1 MRTLLLSTALLLA
14 ATAARTEIIDRVA
27 VTVDRM
33 VITESDILSHL
44 RIAAFLNQTAV
55 ETGPEARRA
64 AAERMVEQ
72 VLVRRDM
79 EISRYPAPRPVEVEP
94 VLEDW
99 LKEHLMGDAGYRAA
113 LEQFGITDE
122 ELRENMLLQ
131 LTVLRFIEY
140 RFRPSVALNDEEVE
154 AYYRE
159 RFGPAWTEQNNS
171 PVPELDDVRGDIED
185 ILIQEHV
192 DAALDEWLKQAA
204 TQARIRYRQ
213 EAFK

>member
-1 MRTLLLSTALLLA
+1 MRTLILSTVLFLA
-14 ATAARTEIIDRVA
+14 ATGARAEIIDRLA

-55 ETGPEARRA
+55 ETGASARRA

-79 EISRYPAPRPVEVEP
+79 EISRYPAPGPEDVEP
-94 VLEDW
+94 VLQDVLRERRMD
-99 LKEHLMGDAGYRAA
+99 DAGYRMA
-113 LEQFGITDE
+113 LEQFGVTDE
-122 ELRENMLLQ
+122 ELRENLLLQ

-140 RFRPSVALNDEEVE
+140 RFRPGVTLDDEEVE
-154 AYYRE
+154 AYYRDQFE
-159 RFGPAWTEQNNS
+159 PAWTQRNTS
-171 PVPELDDVRGDIED
+171 PAPELDDVRADIED

-192 DAALDEWLKQAA
+192 DVALDQWLEQAA
-204 TQARIRYRQ
+204 AQAHIRYRQ
-213 EAFK
+213 EAFE